1 MPSSQDQRLNTPG
14 LSQYNLLY
22 RTTDLALSFLS
33 VVGERPVGPGS
44 RSATSP
50 RGAVLPEHGE
60 DPADVIEAMAAAAA
74 PGLVAS
80 NGPRYFGFVTGGSLP
95 AALAADW
102 LTSAWDQNACLH
114 VMSPAAA
121 AFEAT
126 AAAWLVDLLGLPA
139 ETSVGFTTG
148 ATMANFTALAAARHA
163 VLARVG
169 WDVGER
175 GLAGAPRVRIVVGAQ
190 VHASVQTALR
200 MLGFGR
206 ADVERVAVDGEGRMR
221 TDALAATLAGIQDP
235 LTPLIVCAQAGH
247 VCTGAFDPLAPIA
260 DAVHARGGWLHVD
273 GAFGLWAAATPA
285 LAPLTTGLA
294 RADSWATDAHK
305 WLNVPYDS
313 GVVFVRDRAAHREAT
328 AVGAAYLVTAEEG
341 DRDGSAW
348 VPELSRRAR
357 GFTVYAALRSLG
369 RRGVA
374 ALVERC
380 CVRARQMAALLA
392 AGPGVTIL
400 NDVVL
405 NQVLVRFTAAEGGD
419 PDALTREVI
428 RRVQADGTCWLAGT
442 TWNDAAA
449 MRVSISH
456 WATSA
461 DDVARSA
468 AAILRCAAAAR
479 TRPAV
484 TERKRA

>member
-1 MPSSQDQRLNTPG
+1 MNRSQPQ
-14 LSQYNLLY
+14 LSQYNLLHQ
-22 RTTDLALSFLS
+22 TTDLALSFLND
-33 VVGERPVGPGS
+33 VPTRPVGGLAA
-44 RSATSP
+44 RVMADQ
-50 RGAVLPEHGE
+50 ALPEDGE
-60 DPADVIEAMAAAAA
+60 EPATVIAAMARAAA

-126 AAAWLVDLLGLPA
+126 AAAWLVDLFGLPA
-139 ETSVGFTTG
+139 ATSVGFTTG
-148 ATMANFTALAAARHA
+148 ATMANFTALAAGRHA
-163 VLARVG
+163 LLQRIG
-169 WDVGER
+169 WDVAER
-175 GLAGAPRVRIVVGAQ
+175 GLAEAPRIHVVVGAH
-190 VHASVQTALR
+190 VHASVQTALQ

-206 ADVERVAVDGEGRMR
+206 ANLHRVAVDDQGRMR
-221 TDALAATLAGIQDP
+221 VDALQATLAP
-235 LTPLIVCAQAGH
+235 LDGPLLVCAQAGH
-247 VCTGAFDPLAPIA
+247 VCTGAFDPLAAIA

-273 GAFGLWAAATPA
+273 GAFGLWAAASPA
-285 LAPLTTGLA
+285 LAALTDGIA

-313 GVVFVRDRAAHREAT
+313 GVVMVRDREAHRAAT
-328 AVGAAYLVTAEEG
+328 AIGASYLVAGSEG
-341 DRDGSAW
+341 QRDGSDW

-357 GFTVYAALRSLG
+357 GFTAYAALRSLG

-374 ALVERC
+374 DLIERC
-380 CVRARQMAALLA
+380 CTRARQMASLLA

-405 NQVLVRFTAAEGGD
+405 NQVLVRFTPADGGD
-419 PDALTREVI
+419 ADALTREVI
-428 RRVQADGTCWLAGT
+428 RRVQADGTCWLGGT

-449 MRVSISH
+449 MRVSVSH

-461 DDVARSA
+461 DDIARSA
-468 AAILRCAAAAR
+468 AAILRCASAAPTLDDA
-479 TRPAV
+479 

>member
-1 MPSSQDQRLNTPG
+1 MKMNEEQFK
-14 LSQYNLLY
+14 LSHYNLL
-22 RTTDLALSFLS
+22 RQTTELALSFLH
-33 VVGERPVGPGS
+33 GLPTRPFGGFTAPVI
-44 RSATSP
+44 ADE
-50 RGAVLPEHGE
+50 ALPEDGE
-60 DPADVIEAMAAAAA
+60 EPAAVVAAMARAAA

-126 AAAWLVDLLGLPA
+126 AAAWLVDLFGLPVT
-139 ETSVGFTTG
+139 TSVGFTTG
-148 ATMANFTALAAARHA
+148 ATMANFTALAAGRHA
-163 VLARVG
+163 LLQRLG
-169 WDVGER
+169 WEVGER
-175 GLAGAPRVRIVVGAQ
+175 GLAEAPRVHVVVGAH
-190 VHASVQTALR
+190 VHASVQTALQ

-206 ADVERVAVDGEGRMR
+206 ANLHRVAVDDQGRMR
-221 TDALAATLAGIQDP
+221 VDALEATLTALDATCGSSEYP
-235 LTPLIVCAQAGH
+235 LLVCAQAGH
-247 VCTGAFDPLAPIA
+247 VCTGAFDPLAAIA
-260 DAVHARGGWLHVD
+260 DAVHAHGGWLHVD
-273 GAFGLWAAATPA
+273 GAFGLWAAASPA
-285 LAPLTTGLA
+285 LAALTSGIA

-305 WLNVPYDS
+305 WLNVPYDA
-313 GVVFVRDRAAHREAT
+313 GVVMVRDRKAHRAAT
-328 AVGAAYLVTAEEG
+328 TIGASYLVAGAEG
-341 DRDGSAW
+341 QRDGADW

-374 ALVERC
+374 DLVERC
-380 CVRARQMAALLA
+380 CARARQMATLLA
-392 AGPGVTIL
+392 EGAGVTIL

-405 NQVLVRFTAAEGGD
+405 NQVLVRFTPADGGD
-419 PDALTREVI
+419 ADAFTREVI
-428 RRVQADGTCWLAGT
+428 RRVQAEGTCWLGGT

-468 AAILRCAAAAR
+468 AAILRCAGAAP
-479 TRPAV
+479 TRNDA